1 MDEKAGPS
9 EENTMSGVYPDRQ
22 VMAPDLR
29 LRTKEVRLAGE
40 YIPIWQDEKERD
52 LELRL

>member
-9 EENTMSGVYPDRQ
+9 EENTMSGVYPDHQ

-40 YIPIWQDEKERD
+40 HIPICQDEKID
-52 LELRL
+52 ILELCL